1 MHAILVLPIV
11 IVFLSGGG
19 GYSLEFLSVLRLHVV
34 IIKEEEET
42 MCLCVNEELKPL
54 QY

>member
-1 MHAILVLPIV
+1 MHISAANCYCLLWC
-11 IVFLSGGG
+11 GG
-19 GYSLEFLSVLRLHVV
+19 GYSLEFLSVLGLHVV

-42 MCLCVNEELKPL
+42 MRLSVNEELKPL